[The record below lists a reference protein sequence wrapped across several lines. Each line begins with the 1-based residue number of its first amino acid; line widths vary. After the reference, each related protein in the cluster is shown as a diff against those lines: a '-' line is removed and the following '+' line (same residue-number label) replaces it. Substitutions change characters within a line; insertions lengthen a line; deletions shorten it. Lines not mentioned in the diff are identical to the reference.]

1 MTCFEL
7 LTMNKTRFALLICFF
22 SGLFFTAAQAQHP
35 LVSDA
40 KKAELSTLSQQYN
53 QQYETHKLQLQ
64 NFAAKYNWKITRNR
78 KGGGLTSLHGI
89 NRLGFPIY
97 VKTDNNTIAAAS
109 THTNLVQPG
118 GSLNL
123 NLSGSSIF
131 LNGKLAIWDAGSVL
145 TTHQEFAG
153 KTITLKDASTA
164 VNEHSTHVA
173 GTMVAKGAYAPAKG
187 MSFGANTLLSYDYD
201 NDVTEMS
208 AAASNLLLSNHSY
221 GTIAG
226 WDYDDDNSRWD
237 WYGLPGD
244 TEDYNFGFYDEQAQ
258 SWDKIAYTAPYYLI
272 VESAGN
278 NRGYPGPAVGDDY
291 WGFKSKTDQTFIDKG
306 PRPAGIS
313 SNTGYD
319 VLPDYANAKNILTVG
334 AVNPLPYG
342 PSTRSDL
349 AIAYFSSWGPTDDG
363 RVKPDICGMGV
374 NVLSS
379 SSTSNTSYATL
390 SGTSMAAPNVT
401 GSLYLLQEYYA
412 KQNAGAFMKS
422 ATLKGLA
429 CHTAFDGG
437 NVGPDYVYGWGLLD
451 MQKAAQAITDNGTKS
466 MISEN
471 TLTQGQSKIFTVT
484 ASGDGPLVASIA
496 WTDPQ
501 GTLSAD
507 GTINDRTPKLVND
520 LDIRVSD
527 GSSTFMPWILDP
539 ANPGT
544 AATTGDNVRDNIEQI
559 YIANAVPGKQ
569 YTITV
574 SHKKTLSSG
583 SQAYSLIVTGIGG
596 NAYCVSG
603 PTSSADSRVN
613 SFTLSNINNTPA
625 AGCTT
630 YSDYTS
636 LTAQL
641 EPGKTYPLSL
651 TVGTCGNNFN
661 KIARVFADWN
671 GDGDFDDTGELIAT
685 TGVIN
690 GTDTFNTNIAI
701 PTNVTIGNFSRLR
714 VVLTE
719 TTDPNAVTACGTYA
733 KGETQDY
740 RIQFIQPAT
749 DAGIVAVNASTAAGA
764 CAGKTNITVTIRNYG
779 TVTLTNIPVTVSITD
794 PNNTITTFNETY
806 TGSLTPGTQ
815 ADYTFNNTYNTTAGT
830 TYAITAGT
838 NIADDLVTANNST
851 SATVVISATPVASNL
866 SAYYCTN
873 IKGYQ
878 LSGSA
883 DGGLFWYQNIND
895 TTPIAAGAT
904 ATTTTPP
911 VNNTYYAGINDFSGT
926 VGPATKGAF
935 TGGGYNQF
943 TPAITVSTQVPMVI
957 ESARLY
963 IGNSGQIT
971 FSVADASGQI
981 VSTTTIDAT
990 ATRTTPVAGVATD
1003 DPADQGK
1010 IYDLNLILPS
1020 AGTYTINISYDATA
1034 TIYRSNAGVSG
1045 YPFTIG
1051 GVFSITGNTATPG
1064 STGYYYYLY
1073 NMHVHS
1079 YGCASASRQ
1088 AVTLTKPTIIQSG
1101 NVLSSNYASG
1111 NQWYYNGNLISG
1123 ATGQTYTAIESGNYQ
1138 VTVAVSSGC
1147 TAISDNYAFA
1157 LVALHPD
1164 NSTDIGL
1171 TIYPLPASSTL
1182 NVLFVAKTA
1191 GEAQLSFVNSVGQVM
1206 YTNKRT
1212 LNAGNFSTALNVSG
1226 LPSGTY
1232 VLRVVLGDKQYAKK
1246 IIIAR

>member
-1 MTCFEL
+1 MI
-7 LTMNKTRFALLICFF
+7 KTRFALLIFF
-22 SGLFFTAAQAQHP
+22 SLSLFFSTAQAQQP

-40 KKAELSTLSQQYN
+40 KKAELNILSQQYN
-53 QQYETHKLQLQ
+53 QQYETRKLQLQ
-64 NFAAKYNWKITRNR
+64 NFAAKYNWNIARKR

-89 NRLGFPIY
+89 SRLGFPIF

-123 NLSGSSIF
+123 NLSGSSSF

-153 KTITLKDASTA
+153 KTITLKNASTA
-164 VNEHSTHVA
+164 VNEHSTHVS
-173 GTMVAKGAYAPAKG
+173 GTMIAKGVYAPAKG

-201 NDVTEMS
+201 NDVAEMS
-208 AAASNLLLSNHSY
+208 AAAPNLLLSNHSY

-226 WDYDDDNSRWD
+226 WDYDDANSRWD

-244 TEDYNFGFYDEQAQ
+244 TVDYNFGFYDEQAQ
-258 SWDKIAYTAPYYLI
+258 AWDKIAYTAPYYLI

-291 WGFKSKTDQTFIDKG
+291 WGFKSRTDQTFVDKG
-306 PRPAGIS
+306 PRPASIS

-342 PSTRSDL
+342 PGTRSDL
-349 AIAYFSSWGPTDDG
+349 SIAYFSSWGPTDDG

-374 NVLSS
+374 NVLS
-379 SSTSNTSYATL
+379 TGTGSNTSYVTL

-412 KQNAGAFMKS
+412 KQNAGVFMKS

-437 NVGPDYVYGWGLLD
+437 NVGPDYIYGWGLLD
-451 MQKAAQAITDNGTKS
+451 MQKAAQAITDNGAKS

-471 TLTQGQSKIFTVT
+471 TLTQGQTKTFTVT
-484 ASGDGPLVASIA
+484 ASGNGPLMASIS

-520 LDIRVSD
+520 LDIRASD
-527 GSSTFMPWILDP
+527 GTNNFMPWVLDP
-539 ANPGT
+539 ANPAT
-544 AATTGDNVRDNIEQI
+544 AATTGDNIRDNIEQI

-596 NAYCVSG
+596 SAYCASA
-603 PTSSADSRVN
+603 PASSADSRVN
-613 SFTLSNINNTPA
+613 NFTFAGINNTPA

-661 KIARVFADWN
+661 KVAKIFADWN
-671 GDGDFDDTGELIAT
+671 DDGDFDDAGELVAT
-685 TGVIN
+685 TGVIAAT
-690 GTDTFNTNIAI
+690 GVFNTNITI
-701 PTNVTIGNFSRLR
+701 PSNVTIGNYSRLR
-714 VVLTE
+714 IVLTE
-719 TTDPNAVTACGTYA
+719 TTDPDAVTACGTYA

-749 DAGIVAVNASTAAGA
+749 DAGIVGVNASTSAGT
-764 CAGKTNITVTIRNYG
+764 CAGKTNLTVTIRNYG
-779 TVTLTNIPVTVSITD
+779 TVTLTNIPVIISITD
-794 PNNTITTFNETY
+794 VNNTITTFSETY
-806 TGSLTPGTQ
+806 TGSLAPGTQ
-815 ADYTFNNTYNTTAGT
+815 ADYTFSNTFTTSAGA
-830 TYAITAGT
+830 TYTLAGST
-838 NIADDLVTANNST
+838 NLPGDLVAANNST
-851 SATVVISATPVASNL
+851 SATIVVSATPVASNL

-873 IKGYQ
+873 TKAYQ

-883 DGGLFWYQNIND
+883 DGGLLWYQNIND
-895 TTPIAAGAT
+895 TIPIAAGAT
-904 ATTTTPP
+904 VTTAKPP

-935 TGGGYNQF
+935 SGGGYNQF
-943 TPAITVSTQVPMVI
+943 TPAIIVSTQVPMVI

-990 ATRTTPVAGVATD
+990 ATRSTPVAGVATD

-1010 IYDLNLILPS
+1010 VYDLNLILPS

-1051 GVFSITGNTATPG
+1051 GVLSITGNTATPG

-1079 YGCASASRQ
+1079 YGCASTSRQ
-1088 AVTLTKPTIIQSG
+1088 AVILTKPVITQNG
-1101 NVLSSNYASG
+1101 NVLTSNYTSG
-1111 NQWYYNGNLISG
+1111 NQWYYNGTPISG
-1123 ATGQTYTAIESGNYQ
+1123 AISQTYTATESGNYQ
-1138 VTVAVSSGC
+1138 VAVAVSSGC
-1147 TAISDNYAFA
+1147 TAMSDNYAFA

-1171 TIYPLPASSTL
+1171 TIYPVPTSTNL

-1191 GEAQLSFVNSVGQVM
+1191 GNAQLSFVNSVGQVM
-1206 YTNKRT
+1206 YTDTRT
-1212 LNAGNFSTALNVSG
+1212 VDAGNFSTALNISG
-1226 LPSGTY
+1226 LASGTY
-1232 VLRVVLGDKQYAKK
+1232 VLKVVLGDKQYAKK
-1246 IIIAR
+1246 VIIAR